1 MTDIGRRALL
11 GGGIALATMGAADI
25 PIANGRPGPA
35 QRRFS
40 SAAIERAIANVRAK
54 MGPSPTA
61 QKIGAMF
68 ANCFP
73 DTLDTTV
80 EFDDR
85 PGHPDT
91 FVLTGD
97 IAAMWLRDS
106 TAQVWPYLPFCKQ
119 DARLRRLIAGV
130 IARQTANVLLDPYAN
145 AFNKDLAEVSEFAG
159 DDTDM
164 KPGLHERKWEV
175 DSLCNTI
182 RLAHGY
188 WRATGDV
195 SPFGADW
202 RQAMRLI
209 ADTFRVQQRKNG
221 RGPYHFQRKTS
232 WQPDTAPG
240 GGYGNPIRPV
250 GLIVSLFRPS
260 DDAAIL
266 PFLVPANMFAV
277 VSLRQ
282 LAAMQAITGDTA
294 FAAQCGAFADEVEA
308 ALRAYAIVD
317 HPRHGRIWAY
327 EVDGF
332 GGHILMDDANV
343 PSLLSLPY
351 LGWCKADDPLYRATR
366 GFVLSGDNPWF
377 FRGRVAEG
385 VGSPHTGDS
394 RVWPIAIVMRAL
406 TSDDDAEIASAL
418 RMLAATDAGTGFI
431 HEAFDPDDPARF
443 SRPWFAWANTLFGEL
458 VLKVATQRPELL
470 RSL

>member
-1 MTDIGRRALL
+1 MIGRRALL

-25 PIANGRPGPA
+25 PIAKGRPGPA

-40 SAAIERAIANVRAK
+40 SPAVERAIADVRAK
-54 MGPSPTA
+54 MGPSATA
-61 QKIGAMF
+61 RKIGAMF

-80 EFDDR
+80 EFEDR
-85 PGHPDT
+85 PGRPDT

-106 TAQVWPYLPFCKQ
+106 TAQVWPYLSFCRQ
-119 DARLRRLIAGV
+119 DPRLQRLIAGV
-130 IARQTANVLLDPYAN
+130 INRQAQCVLLDPYAN
-145 AFNKDLAEVSEFAG
+145 AFNKDASVVSEFAG
-159 DDTDM
+159 DDTEM

-175 DSLCNTI
+175 DSLCNSI

-188 WRATGDV
+188 WRATGDT
-195 SPFGADW
+195 SPFGAEW
-202 RQAMRLI
+202 RRATRLI
-209 ADTFRVQQRKNG
+209 VDTFRAQQRKQG
-221 RGPYHFQRKTS
+221 QGPYHFQRKTN

-240 GGYGNPIRPV
+240 GGYGNPVRPV

-282 LAAMQAITGDTA
+282 LAEMQAITGDRA
-294 FAAQCGAFADEVEA
+294 FAAECRAFANEVEA
-308 ALRAYAIVD
+308 ALHACAIVE

-327 EVDGF
+327 EVDGY
-332 GGHILMDDANV
+332 GGQILMDDANV

-351 LGWCKADDPLYRATR
+351 LGWSNADDPLYRATR
-366 GFVLSGDNPWF
+366 AFVLSDDNPWF
-377 FRGRVAEG
+377 FKGRAAEG
-385 VGSPHTGDS
+385 VGSPHSGAN

-406 TSDDDAEIASAL
+406 TSDDNAEIATAL

-443 SRPWFAWANTLFGEL
+443 SRPWFAWANTLFGEM
-458 VLKVATQRPELL
+458 VLKVAADRPKLL
-470 RSL
+470 QTL